1 MTKKLNHLKNIAM
14 VAYAFPPFNYSG
26 TERPFQF
33 AKHLPEFGYLP
44 FIISQ
49 DNYIN
54 YHIAA
59 NDSEKLEQLNPK
71 TIVYR
76 LKTIKSQLEDTRIIK
91 WFDIRLQQLT
101 GKVKILSRVLYM
113 PFQLTVS
120 LFEWELRS
128 VFKIVYLKWT
138 KGITL
143 IWATGPAWQDLTVGY
158 WASRLTGLPYIM
170 DLRDPM
176 TYGLLWQPKHINE
189 SKKLLKR
196 EYRYLK
202 HAKKVVFTSP
212 LTEKKYIARYPN
224 VLKEKTCF
232 ITNGFDADSLTMNL
246 HKLRNDKFVLSYIG
260 RLTDGIR
267 DPEFFLEG
275 FKMASNNSGFAENVE
290 LIMIGYIEDFVDI
303 IESYN
308 NHGNIKITKVVPRK
322 ESLELMMESDVLII
336 IQSIQGEGSD
346 VISGKLFEYLNA
358 RKHVIG
364 VVDEQG
370 GDSWLI
376 QQTGCGMV
384 TGLEKVSNVA
394 EALLKVYDLWEN
406 KKLSELHNK
415 DYSQFNRNHLTKN
428 LAAVFNGL
436 LDES

>member
-128 VFKIVYLKWT
+128 VFKIFYLKWT

-176 TYGLLWQPKHINE
+176 TYGLLWQPKNLNE
-189 SKKLLKR
+189 SKKLFKR

-202 HAKKVVFTSP
+202 HAKKVIFTSP
-212 LTEKKYIARYPN
+212 LTEENYIARYPDI
-224 VLKEKTCF
+224 LKGKTCS
-232 ITNGFDADSLTMNL
+232 ITNGFDIDSSINN
-246 HKLRNDKFVLSYIG
+246 HNKKEIDKLIISYIG
-260 RLTDGIR
+260 RLTKGIR
-267 DPEFFLEG
+267 NPEFFLEG
-275 FKMASNNSGFAENVE
+275 FKEACNNTNFADNIE
-290 LIMIGYIEDFVDI
+290 LRMIGYIEDFVDI
-303 IESYN
+303 IESCN

-322 ESLELMMESDVLII
+322 ESLELMMESDALII

-358 RKHVIG
+358 RKYVIG

-376 QQTGCGMV
+376 KQTGCGTV
-384 TGLEKVSNVA
+384 TGLEKVSKVA

-428 LAAVFNGL
+428 LAEVFNGL